1 MPLCKSIV
9 MYIASAGPQR
19 VRKVSAKLRDVSI
32 VLKKCG
38 RGRVR
43 SLSLAWAILFTAV
56 SSANNLIHNCC
67 RFERNYST
75 HDNDHETGYG
85 NSSAIRETKSE
96 PYWPK
101 NVVFSGRSMVIGYFS
116 SSVSFDIRTESVVSI
131 LPYFMTLSIRS
142 LLHRPLSIA
151 SVSAVVSS

>member
-1 MPLCKSIV
+1 

-32 VLKKCG
+32 ALKKCG

-56 SSANNLIHNCC
+56 SSANNLIHNCW
-67 RFERNYST
+67 RFGRNCST
-75 HDNDHETGYG
+75 HDNDYETGYG
-85 NSSAIRETKSE
+85 NSPPIRGTKSE
-96 PYWPK
+96 PHWPK
-101 NVVFSGRSMVIGYFS
+101 NVAFSARSMAIAYFS
-116 SSVSFDIRTESVVSI
+116 SSLSFDMRRESVVSI

-142 LLHRPLSIA
+142 LLHRPLSIT
-151 SVSAVVSS
+151 SVSFVASS